1 VTGARICLGVVAG
14 AHGVRGLVKIKS
26 FTEAPKDL
34 IAYGPLSDEAGTRHF
49 EITVKGMAKGSILA
63 AMTGINDRDAAQAL
77 KGTGLYVARTALPA
91 PEDEED
97 YYHADLVGL
106 LAEGR
111 DGGKIGKVTAVY
123 NFGAGDLLEI
133 MRAEGGGEILIPFT
147 KAAVPEVDLEGGRLV
162 IEPPVE
168 VTAEPA
174 EVTAEPVEVAA
185 EPVEVAAAEKMD
197 G

>member
-1 VTGARICLGVVAG
+1 VTEARICLGVIAG

-34 IAYGPLSDEAGTRHF
+34 VAYGPLSDEAGARRF
-49 EITVKGMAKGSILA
+49 EIAVKGMAKGSVLA
-63 AMTGINDRDAAQAL
+63 AIDGINHREAAQAL
-77 KGTGLYVARTALPA
+77 KGTGLYVDRAALPA

-106 LAEGR
+106 RAQGLDGEEIGR
-111 DGGKIGKVTAVY
+111 VTAVH

-133 MRAEGGGEILIPFT
+133 ARGEGAELLIPFT
-147 KAAVPEVDLEGGRLV
+147 KAAVPHVDLEAGRLT
-162 IEPPVE
+162 IDP
-168 VTAEPA
+168 PA
-174 EVTAEPVEVAA
+174 EIAVETS
-185 EPVEVAAAEKMD
+185 D